1 MLGRLDGN
9 TIGTDTI
16 PSRSWWQTSW
26 NSFPR
31 DPARRAPGTTRAVP
45 EWSPYVNRNAWA
57 GPGDGGWTCP
67 HDSQATQVTPV
78 QPTQSALP
86 VLADHRAEQEGDK
99 RLFGPDHQDHRL
111 IFCQPNG
118 AYYSPDRLG
127 ARVKELMIK
136 AGLDGVSLHSL
147 RHTNATESLRNGVPL
162 AEVSRRLGHA
172 DQNITLSIYSHAIPA
187 DDRAAAKI
195 WNDALGDVIETSK
208 KPAPPETTEG
218 PDLRVFVGNKRS

>member
-1 MLGRLDGN
+1 
-9 TIGTDTI
+9 
-16 PSRSWWQTSW
+16 
-26 NSFPR
+26 
-31 DPARRAPGTTRAVP
+31 VP
-45 EWSPYVNRNAWA
+45 E
-57 GPGDGGWTCP
+57 
-67 HDSQATQVTPV
+67 
-78 QPTQSALP
+78 SALP
-86 VLADHRAEQEGDK
+86 VLADHRAEQEEDK
-99 RLFGPDHQDHRL
+99 RLFGPDYQDHGL

-208 KPAPPETTEG
+208 KPAPPETTANYCTEG
-218 PDLRVFVGNKRS
+218 PQKLVVVGNKRG